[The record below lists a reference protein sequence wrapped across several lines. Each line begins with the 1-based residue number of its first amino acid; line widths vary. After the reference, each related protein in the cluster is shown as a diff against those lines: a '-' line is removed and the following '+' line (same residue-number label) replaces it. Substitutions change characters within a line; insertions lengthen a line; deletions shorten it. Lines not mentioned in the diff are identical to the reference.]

1 MAQVTSKRPYL
12 IRAMHEWMTDNDQ
25 TPFIVIDAAADGVS
39 IPEQY
44 VSDGRVILNVS
55 YSATR
60 NLTVGDELMSFETRF
75 EGRARHLDIPTTAI
89 LGIYAQESGQ
99 GMIFTEEELVSGSG
113 ESSDNGP
120 DDDTPTEGGSS
131 GRPSL
136 KVVK

>member
-1 MAQVTSKRPYL
+1 MSQVTSKRPYL
-12 IRAMHEWMTDNDQ
+12 IRAMHEWMTDNNL
-25 TPFIVIDAAADGVS
+25 TPFIVIDAADEEVS

-60 NLTVGDELMSFETRF
+60 NLTVGDELISFETRF
-75 EGRARHLDIPTTAI
+75 EGQARQLDIPTVAV

-99 GMIFTEEELVSGSG
+99 GMIFTEEELVSDSD
-113 ESSDNGP
+113 ESTDAGP
-120 DDDTPTEGGSS
+120 DDDTPTDGGSS
-131 GRPSL
+131 SRPNL